1 MDYIIANYNEK
12 THSEA
17 ILTLMDV
24 YSRDPM
30 GGGKPLSAKAKQCL
44 IGELAIRPYAFSIIA
59 FSNSTPVG
67 LVNCFEGFS
76 TFACAPLVNIHD
88 MVVHPD
94 YRGQGIGSYLLAKVD
109 AVARDR
115 GACKVTL
122 EVLQGNSI
130 AQKLYR
136 KTGFSSYELD
146 PQVGSAEFWEKK
158 LEVA

>member
-1 MDYIIANYNEK
+1 
-12 THSEA
+12 
-17 ILTLMDV
+17 
-24 YSRDPM
+24 
-30 GGGKPLSAKAKQCL
+30 
-44 IGELAIRPYAFSIIA
+44 
-59 FSNSTPVG
+59 
-67 LVNCFEGFS
+67 
-76 TFACAPLVNIHD
+76 

-94 YRGQGIGSYLLAKVD
+94 YRGQGIGSHLLAKVD

-122 EVLQGNSI
+122 EVLQGNGI